1 MIHLPK
7 TLSTP
12 LLLGVTLVCASAVT
26 LADPGAGRGQ
36 RPDMSERLAEVDTND
51 DGLISR
57 EEFVAARTDHFA
69 MLDRDGDGY
78 FSELDIPE
86 RLRGRDQ
93 AQHRHERMLAQFDQ
107 DGDRLVSQ
115 LEFESGPTPHFD
127 RADGNG
133 DGQIDATEVHQLH
146 PSGHP
151 GARHKRGSQDNQF

>member
-1 MIHLPK
+1 MIHLTK
-7 TLSTP
+7 SLSTP
-12 LLLGVTLVCASAVT
+12 LLLGIALALSSNVTS
-26 LADPGAGRGQ
+26 ADPGSARGE
-36 RPDMSERLAEVDTND
+36 RPDPAERLAQVDTND

-57 EEFVAARTDHFA
+57 EEFVAARADHFA

-86 RLRGRDQ
+86 RLRGRDH
-93 AQHRHERMLAQFDQ
+93 AQHRHERMLAEFDQ

-127 RADGNG
+127 RADSNG

-146 PSGHP
+146 PGH
-151 GARHKRGSQDNQF
+151 GRGGRKQERSEYQ